1 LPPPPPGTGGEAR
14 IRFNP
19 PTIQASTGA
28 TVQVTIQ
35 VENVKDLLSAAPL
48 KIKYDPA
55 QLRLNDMG
63 PGELMTRDGTRVT
76 AVKDIRNDNG
86 EASLTLARPPGSG
99 GVSGSGA
106 LAVLN
111 FVAVGKGT
119 SKVTV
124 VDSTLKSAVGQ
135 PIGVAL
141 GEALVRVQ

>member
-1 LPPPPPGTGGEAR
+1 VSPPPGNDNQAR

-19 PTIQASTGA
+19 PTVQASTGA
-28 TVQVTIQ
+28 TVQVSIQ
-35 VENVKDLLSAAPL
+35 LENVHDLFTAAPL

-63 PGELMTRDGTRVT
+63 PGEILTRDGSRPT

-86 EASLTLARPPGSG
+86 EATLTVARLPGSAG
-99 GVSGSGA
+99 ISGSGA

-119 SKVTV
+119 SKITV
-124 VDSTLKSAVGQ
+124 VDSTLKNTQGQ
-135 PIGVAL
+135 PIGVVL
-141 GEALVRVQ
+141 GEALVKVQ